1 MSAEPTDKTYG
12 SVLAQRALMP
22 LTEPEKLY
30 QRACAARFWRER
42 SGGSFGFAK
51 KLKNSGFFKIFLDT
65 ARTACYIIKA
75 REFKSAYYAMKR
87 EIARESEVTSVEYV
101 RYPGNT
107 RDM

>member
-1 MSAEPTDKTYG
+1 
-12 SVLAQRALMP
+12 MP

-30 QRACAARFWRER
+30 QRAGAVPFGRESTSR
-42 SGGSFGFAK
+42 SFEFAK
-51 KLKNSGFFKIFLDT
+51 KLKFSGFFKIFLDT

>member
-1 MSAEPTDKTYG
+1 
-12 SVLAQRALMP
+12 MP
-22 LTEPEKLY
+22 LAELARQRLRGLY

-51 KLKNSGFFKIFLDT
+51 KLKFSGFFKIFLDT